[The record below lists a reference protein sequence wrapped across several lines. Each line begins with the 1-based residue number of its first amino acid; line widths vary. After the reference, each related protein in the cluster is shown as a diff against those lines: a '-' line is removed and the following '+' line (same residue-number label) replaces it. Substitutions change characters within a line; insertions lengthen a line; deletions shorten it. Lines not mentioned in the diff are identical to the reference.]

1 MDLVEKLNGAVRE
14 ALQTDQAK
22 KIIADGHA
30 TAVLNS
36 PSEAVAWIK
45 AESDRWGAIIR
56 RNGIR
61 IE

>member
-36 PSEAVAWIK
+36 PSEAAWIK

>member
-1 MDLVEKLNGAVRE
+1 MEIVARLNDAVRE
-14 ALQTDQAK
+14 ALRTPQAK
-22 KIIADGHA
+22 KIIEDGHA

-36 PSEAVAWIK
+36 PAEAVTWIK

-56 RNGIR
+56 KNGIR